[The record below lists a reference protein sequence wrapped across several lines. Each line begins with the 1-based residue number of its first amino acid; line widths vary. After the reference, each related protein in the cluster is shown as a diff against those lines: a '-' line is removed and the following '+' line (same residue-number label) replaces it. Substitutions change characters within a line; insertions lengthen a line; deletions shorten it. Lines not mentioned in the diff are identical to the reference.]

1 METAEEISALSLL
14 LPLVGIVLIIAIG
27 VVLLSQQFQKNLL
40 RQKLQ
45 QEELKSIHQRELLR
59 SSIQAQE
66 EERKRIAQDMHDELG
81 AILSMAR
88 MHLIQMQRNEGP
100 AETDKSFENI
110 NSLIESAMVNMRKI
124 CHELM
129 PPQLDVFGLAEAL
142 EATVRQINNAG
153 GIQVELNVDPSFQ
166 DQEWIVNIGLY
177 RINLELINNT
187 LKHASADKIYIGLKS
202 DSAKITSTYIDNG
215 KGLPEDFKQKG
226 IGFRGMEGRA
236 ASLGGTFESGNYPEG
251 GFYAKVILPCSG
263 QYIGNEPSEQ
273 NFR

>member
-14 LPLVGIVLIIAIG
+14 LPLVGIVFIIAIG

-45 QEELKSIHQRELLR
+45 QEELKSAHQRELLR

-88 MHLIQMQRNEGP
+88 MHLLRMQRTEGLP
-100 AETDKSFENI
+100 EGGKTFENI

-153 GIQVELNVDPSFQ
+153 GIQIELDVDPAFRE
-166 DQEWIVNIGLY
+166 QEWIVNIGLY

-202 DSAKITSTYIDNG
+202 DSGKIISTYIDNG
-215 KGLPEDFKQKG
+215 KGLPDDFKQKG

-236 ASLGGTFESGNYPEG
+236 TSLGGLFESGNYPEG
-251 GFYAKVILPCSG
+251 GFYAKVIIP
-263 QYIGNEPSEQ
+263 YAEQ
-273 NFR
+273 HTPGSTISARA